1 MLIRAKQV
9 ADSEGLHPRR
19 RPRHQP
25 KIHNCPKSYLNQC
38 HYIGPLL
45 QFLPLHMCYMLLSMF
60 SCFTRIRKLASL
72 HNLAIILDKII
83 TLPFIRFSICNP
95 FRAIKCTLTRQRFN
109 WFLFFNPHYH
119 SSGYYEVASVHGPS
133 RTNRRLPLSVSLSN

>member
-1 MLIRAKQV
+1 
-9 ADSEGLHPRR
+9 
-19 RPRHQP
+19 
-25 KIHNCPKSYLNQC
+25 
-38 HYIGPLL
+38 
-45 QFLPLHMCYMLLSMF
+45 MCYMLLSMF

-109 WFLFFNPHYH
+109 RVFLFLNPHYH
-119 SSGYYEVASVHGPS
+119 NSGYYEVANFHGPS
-133 RTNRRLPLSVSLSN
+133 RTNRRSPSHSIFVQLKISPVPKTATSAIRSPSAACGGPMKM